1 MLVQQLRLFFTALQ
15 FYTRLP
21 IPAWVGWQPE
31 WLAQSARY
39 FSLVGLVVGSISAGI
54 WLLAALLLPTSIA
67 ATLAVIAAVLTTG
80 AFHEDGLADACDG
93 FGAGGTVERILT
105 IMKDSRVGAYGAI
118 GVGLVLLLRVQLL
131 ANFPVILGAA
141 VLVCGHIVSRTVA
154 IALVA
159 FHPYVGL
166 SDRVAGDS
174 ASKAKPAVMGM
185 AMSDVWL
192 CVLIAAALCAAMLCA
207 AVLAGCG
214 LMHYGFILAIA
225 SACSAI
231 TAWCAGA
238 FFKQRIGGITG
249 DCLGATQQVCDC
261 VFALA
266 FMVGLSFLSV
276 R

>member
-1 MLVQQLRLFFTALQ
+1 M
-15 FYTRLP
+15 
-21 IPAWVGWQPE
+21 
-31 WLAQSARY
+31 
-39 FSLVGLVVGSISAGI
+39 
-54 WLLAALLLPTSIA
+54 
-67 ATLAVIAAVLTTG
+67 AAVLTTG

-131 ANFPVILGAA
+131 ANFPVILGAV
-141 VLVCGHIVSRTVA
+141 VLVSGHIVSRTVA

-166 SDRVAGDS
+166 SDRAAGNT

-192 CVLIAAALCAAMLCA
+192 CVLIAAALGAAIIT
-207 AVLAGCG
+207 GSG
-214 LMHYGFILAIA
+214 LIRYGFILTFA

-231 TAWCAGA
+231 SAWRAGA
-238 FFKQRIGGITG
+238 FFKRRIGGITG

-266 FMVGLSFLSV
+266 FMVGLSFLNVS
-276 R
+276 